1 MYENYKKYIEE
12 GKCVSCGRRLTEG
25 YAYRR
30 CEECRKAMKLREKD
44 RKEKEKAKTEL
55 TKKRGY
61 TLEEVSR
68 MAVERGISYGQ
79 MVILLEQGK
88 V

>member
-12 GKCVSCGRRLTEG
+12 GKCVSCGKRLTEG

-55 TKKRGY
+55 TKNEGILWKKSHVWQRNGGY
-61 TLEEVSR
+61 LTGR
-68 MAVERGISYGQ
+68 W
-79 MVILLEQGK
+79 
-88 V
+88 